1 MLDSAT
7 LPPYNPRMIP
17 AGPLPFVKMHGL
29 GNDFVVL
36 DARAHPVPLDNAA
49 IRLLGDRRRGIGF
62 DQMITIE
69 RSDKADAFMRIHNSD
84 GGEVE
89 SCGNAAR
96 CIAALLMRE
105 TGRAAVSI
113 DTVGGWL
120 QASSG
125 SSDRVTVDMGEPRL
139 DWQAIPL
146 AREMDTVALDYRHG
160 GFERPGAVNVGNPH
174 VVFFVGDAEAVALAE
189 IGPQIEHDPLFP
201 QRINVEFAQVIDR
214 RRIRMRVWE
223 RGAGITRA
231 CGTGACATLVAAARR
246 GLAERKAEILLDG
259 GPLVIEWTDDN
270 RITMTGPAT
279 EAFRGEIPASF
290 WAALQPA

>member
-1 MLDSAT
+1 
-7 LPPYNPRMIP
+7 MIP

>member
-1 MLDSAT
+1 MT
-7 LPPYNPRMIP
+7 P

-69 RSDKADAFMRIHNSD
+69 RSDKADAFMRIHNAD

-96 CIAALLMRE
+96 CIAALLMQE

-120 QASSG
+120 QAKAGTQASG
-125 SSDRVTVDMGEPRL
+125 MPGRVTVDMGEPRL

-146 AREMDTVALDYRHG
+146 ARAMDTATMDYSLG
-160 GFERPGAVNVGNPH
+160 GFDRPGAVNVGNPH
-174 VVFFVGDAEAVALAE
+174 VVFFVGDAEAVPVAE
-189 IGPQIEHDPLFP
+189 IGPRIEHDSLFP

-214 RRIRMRVWE
+214 QRIRMRVWE
-223 RGAGITRA
+223 RGVGITRA

-246 GLAERKAEILLDG
+246 GLTERKAELLLDG
-259 GPLVIEWTDDN
+259 GALTIDWAADN
-270 RITMTGPAT
+270 HVYMTGPAT